1 MLSST
6 LRKHLATALGLAVI
20 NVVFLQMTLWLHLPP
35 TIWPSTGF
43 VLAGFLTLGA
53 LFIWPV
59 VLGGLFSLLAI
70 AILDPKGFDL
80 AKLSCLFLFAPALQI
95 LVSRFINRKLRVN
108 DQLSGLNA
116 NLDFVQLAILSTFL
130 TASCKAI
137 LGIGSFGAS
146 TAWTWIAWWFAES
159 AGAII
164 FTPYLMILWG
174 PRDLWNSRK
183 RDLILAGV
191 FIVGIS
197 VALISYT
204 KHQST
209 KEENYQIRIATE
221 YAMNQINTVIN
232 LANSSLAMVESSSG
246 LNSKLTYEIFSK
258 IAEKSMQ
265 INPLLRAMTWVPK
278 IQEHE
283 VKSFESRMSHEL
295 KRPFHIFEKDLSGQI
310 IRLKSRREYFP
321 VAYIYPQASNEKAI
335 GFDLASEDKR
345 RAAIAKVLESRKP
358 ASTKPVK
365 LVQDPNSRFGG
376 VLYFVPLWSD
386 PAGMPMTGMYNVVI
400 DLNKLFSPLM
410 DLSRTERLDFYI
422 LDVGSEKI
430 LGSNIDQPMRTDF
443 TKKSPWELI
452 QEHPLSIA
460 DQNWRI
466 IFTKD
471 LSLVAP
477 KFANWLIICLSMLL
491 GCAMVVGVLVITGNI
506 EELKTLLRALSHD
519 LNNPLTVIMG
529 YARKGKLDME
539 NAGQVA
545 PALYFSKIL
554 NSAENQRDVIEHFKM
569 MRANA
574 DGKNTLKLEKVSI
587 ASVISQIEHTFEQ
600 RLRDKQLTLKV
611 PSSENA
617 KIPIIAEPISLN
629 HNVFNNL
636 ISNAIKFSHIGG
648 AIEITVQESTNLVQ
662 VVVRDHGVGMPK
674 DLANKVFRS
683 DLSTSRVGTG
693 GETGTGF
700 GMPVAKAYMT
710 RYGGSIHITSRT
722 ETESPGDH
730 GTTVLLTFKSGSI
743 KNG

>member
-1 MLSST
+1 
-6 LRKHLATALGLAVI
+6 
-20 NVVFLQMTLWLHLPP
+20 
-35 TIWPSTGF
+35 
-43 VLAGFLTLGA
+43 
-53 LFIWPV
+53 
-59 VLGGLFSLLAI
+59 
-70 AILDPKGFDL
+70 
-80 AKLSCLFLFAPALQI
+80 
-95 LVSRFINRKLRVN
+95 
-108 DQLSGLNA
+108 
-116 NLDFVQLAILSTFL
+116 
-130 TASCKAI
+130 
-137 LGIGSFGAS
+137 
-146 TAWTWIAWWFAES
+146 
-159 AGAII
+159 
-164 FTPYLMILWG
+164 
-174 PRDLWNSRK
+174 
-183 RDLILAGV
+183 
-191 FIVGIS
+191 
-197 VALISYT
+197 
-204 KHQST
+204 
-209 KEENYQIRIATE
+209 
-221 YAMNQINTVIN
+221 
-232 LANSSLAMVESSSG
+232 
-246 LNSKLTYEIFSK
+246 
-258 IAEKSMQ
+258 
-265 INPLLRAMTWVPK
+265 
-278 IQEHE
+278 
-283 VKSFESRMSHEL
+283 
-295 KRPFHIFEKDLSGQI
+295 
-310 IRLKSRREYFP
+310 
-321 VAYIYPQASNEKAI
+321 
-335 GFDLASEDKR
+335 
-345 RAAIAKVLESRKP
+345 
-358 ASTKPVK
+358 
-365 LVQDPNSRFGG
+365 
-376 VLYFVPLWSD
+376 
-386 PAGMPMTGMYNVVI
+386 
-400 DLNKLFSPLM
+400 
-410 DLSRTERLDFYI
+410 LDFYI
-422 LDVGSEKI
+422 LDIDGEKI
-430 LGSNIDQPMRTDF
+430 LGSNIDQPTRIDF

-519 LNNPLTVIMG
+519 LTNPLTVIMG

-574 DGKNTLKLEKVSI
+574 DGKHTLRLEKVSI

-611 PSSENA
+611 PRSENA
-617 KIPIIAEPISLN
+617 KLQIIAEPISLN

-648 AIEITVQESTNLVQ
+648 AIEISVQESTNLVQ

-730 GTTVLLTFKSGSI
+730 GTTVLLTFKSGSF
-743 KNG
+743 